1 LSTTPILAVEELR
14 VHYDVK
20 RAGKRIRVQAVDD
33 VSLTLAEGEVLGIV
47 GESGCGKTTVG
58 RSIIRLA
65 QPQAGKVVFRGTD
78 VLGAGGKGLNDLRLH
93 IRMVFQDPYASL
105 NPRRTIGDSIAEA
118 GDINGAF
125 TGRADRARQVADSLS
140 AVGLDTGFATRYPHE
155 LSGGQRQRVG
165 IARAILPV
173 PAIVIADEPVSA
185 LDVSV
190 QAQVLNLLMDL
201 RERLKLS
208 MIFISHDIGVI
219 GYVSHRVAVMYMGRI
234 VEMADART
242 ILERPTH
249 PYTLA
254 LMAAVP
260 RPDPSL
266 RIEGAMPA
274 SEPPS
279 QFNRADGCAYAPR
292 CPLATDRCG
301 VETPLLRPLG
311 ARMVACHNVGL

>member
-1 LSTTPILAVEELR
+1 MSVAPILSVEGLR
-14 VHYDVK
+14 MHFNIK
-20 RAGKRIRVQAVDD
+20 RAGKRIQVPAVDD
-33 VSLTLAEGEVLGIV
+33 VSLELAEGEVLGIV

-58 RSIIRLA
+58 RSIMRLA
-65 QPQAGKVVFRGTD
+65 QPQGGRVVFRGTD
-78 VLGAGGKGLNDLRLH
+78 VLSAAGKGLNDLRLN

-118 GDINGAF
+118 GDINGTF
-125 TGRADRARQVADSLS
+125 EDRRDRARQIADSLL
-140 AVGLDTGFATRYPHE
+140 AVGLGPSFAKRYPHE
-155 LSGGQRQRVG
+155 LSGGQRQRIG

-185 LDVSV
+185 LDMSV
-190 QAQVLNLLMDL
+190 QAQVLNVLMDL

-234 VEMADART
+234 VELADAKA
-242 ILERPTH
+242 ILDHPTH

-260 RPDPSL
+260 RPDPSV

-279 QFNRADGCAYAPR
+279 QFDRAAGCAYAPR
-292 CPLATDRCG
+292 CPLATDRCR
-301 VETPLLRPLG
+301 VETPLLRLLG
-311 ARMVACHNVGL
+311 ARMVACHNVGS

>member
-1 LSTTPILAVEELR
+1 MSETLLQVDDLRTTFR
-14 VHYDVK
+14 VK
-20 RAGKRIRVQAVDD
+20 RAGQRIEVPAVDG
-33 VSLTLAEGEVLGIV
+33 VSLSLREGEVLGIV

-58 RSIIRLA
+58 RSIMRLA
-65 QPQAGKVVFRGTD
+65 RAQDGRVLFRGTD
-78 VLGAGGKGLNDLRLH
+78 VLGAAGAGLDDLRLN

-105 NPRRTIGDSIAEA
+105 NPRRTVGDSIAEA

-125 TGRADRARQVADSLS
+125 KNREDRTRRIAETLIS
-140 AVGLDTGFATRYPHE
+140 VGLDPSFVSRYPHE

-173 PAIVIADEPVSA
+173 PSVIIADEPVSA

-201 RERLKLS
+201 RAQLKLA

-219 GYVSHRVAVMYMGRI
+219 GYVSDRVAVMYMGRV
-234 VEMADART
+234 VELADTAP
-242 ILERPTH
+242 LLDAPAH
-249 PYTLA
+249 PYTRA

-260 RPDPSL
+260 RADASV
-266 RIEGAMPA
+266 RIKGALPA

-279 QFNRADGCAYAPR
+279 QFARPMGCAYAPR
-292 CPLATDRCG
+292 CPLATDRCRS
-301 VETPLLRPLG
+301 ETPVLRAWG
-311 ARMVACHNVGL
+311 ADRRLVACHNI

>member
-1 LSTTPILAVEELR
+1 MTASPILAVENLQMGF
-14 VHYDVK
+14 DVN
-20 RAGKRIRVQAVDD
+20 RGGKRMRVQAVDGID
-33 VSLTLAEGEVLGIV
+33 LTLAEGEVLGIV

-58 RSIIRLA
+58 RSIMRLA
-65 QPQAGKVVFRGTD
+65 QPQSGRVLFRGTD
-78 VLGAGGKGLNDLRLH
+78 VLSARGGALDDLRLN

-125 TGRADRARQVADSLS
+125 RSTEERRNKIAESLS
-140 AVGLDTGFATRYPHE
+140 AVGLDGSFAKRYPHE

-173 PAIVIADEPVSA
+173 PTVVIADEPVSA

-201 RERLKLS
+201 REQLGLS

-219 GYVSHRVAVMYMGRI
+219 GYVSHRVAVMYAGRI
-234 VEMADART
+234 VETADAKT
-242 ILERPTH
+242 ILDRPLH
-249 PYTLA
+249 PYTQA

-266 RIEGAMPA
+266 RIVGAMPS

-279 QFNRADGCAYAPR
+279 QFNREKGCAYAPR
-292 CPLATDRCG
+292 CPLASERCR
-301 VETPLLRPLG
+301 VEAPALRLIDG
-311 ARMVACHNVGL
+311 RAVACHNVES

>member
-1 LSTTPILAVEELR
+1 VTPILAVEGLR
-14 VHYDVK
+14 TSFNLK
-20 RAGKRIRVQAVDD
+20 RGGRRVQVQAVDD

-58 RSIIRLA
+58 RSIMRLA
-65 QPQAGKVVFRGTD
+65 QPQGGRVVFRGTD
-78 VLGAGGKGLNDLRLH
+78 VLSATGKGLNDLRLS

-118 GDINGAF
+118 GDINRAF
-125 TGRADRARQVADSLS
+125 KDRGDRVRQIADSLS
-140 AVGLDTGFATRYPHE
+140 AVGLDPSFATRYPHE

-234 VEMADART
+234 VELADT
-242 ILERPTH
+242 KSILERPVH
-249 PYTLA
+249 PYTHA

-260 RPDPSL
+260 RPDPTL
-266 RIEGAMPA
+266 RIAGAMPT

-279 QFNRADGCAYAPR
+279 QLNRAAGCAYAPR
-292 CPLATDRCG
+292 CPLANDRCR
-301 VETPLLRPLG
+301 VEAPQLRTLG
-311 ARMVACHNVGL
+311 DAVVACHNAGA

>member
-1 LSTTPILAVEELR
+1 MPILDVQGLQTSFDLSRGGRHMR
-14 VHYDVK
+14 VK
-20 RAGKRIRVQAVDD
+20 AVDD
-33 VSLTLAEGEVLGIV
+33 VSFTLAEGEVLGIV

-58 RSIIRLA
+58 RSIMRLA
-65 QPQAGKVVFRGTD
+65 QPQGGRVVFRGSD
-78 VLGAGGKGLNDLRLH
+78 VLSATGEGLNDLRLS

-125 TGRADRARQVADSLS
+125 KDRGERAERVAGSLS
-140 AVGLDTGFATRYPHE
+140 AVGLDPDFATRYPHE

-185 LDVSV
+185 LDMSV

-201 RERLKLS
+201 REQLGLS

-219 GYVSHRVAVMYMGRI
+219 GHVSDRVAVMYMGRI
-234 VEMADART
+234 VELADAKT
-242 ILERPTH
+242 ILERPVH

-260 RPDPSL
+260 RPDPSV
-266 RIEGAMPA
+266 RIAGAMPA

-279 QFNRADGCAYAPR
+279 QVNHAGGCAYAPR
-292 CPLATDRCG
+292 CPLATDRCS

-311 ARMVACHNVGL
+311 ERIVACHNAVL

>member
-1 LSTTPILAVEELR
+1 MTPILAVEGLR
-14 VHYDVK
+14 TSFNLK
-20 RAGKRIRVQAVDD
+20 RGGRRVQVQAVDD

-58 RSIIRLA
+58 RSIMRLA
-65 QPQAGKVVFRGTD
+65 QPQGGRVVFRGTD
-78 VLGAGGKGLNDLRLH
+78 VLSATGKGLNDLRLS

-118 GDINGAF
+118 GDINRAF
-125 TGRADRARQVADSLS
+125 KDRGDRVRQIADSLS
-140 AVGLDTGFATRYPHE
+140 AVGLDPSFATRYPHE

-234 VEMADART
+234 VELADT
-242 ILERPTH
+242 KSILERPVH
-249 PYTLA
+249 PYTHA

-260 RPDPSL
+260 RPDPTL
-266 RIEGAMPA
+266 RIAGAMPT

-279 QFNRADGCAYAPR
+279 QLNRAAGCAYAPR
-292 CPLATDRCG
+292 CPLANDRCR
-301 VETPLLRPLG
+301 VEAPQLRTLG
-311 ARMVACHNVGL
+311 DAVVACHNAGA